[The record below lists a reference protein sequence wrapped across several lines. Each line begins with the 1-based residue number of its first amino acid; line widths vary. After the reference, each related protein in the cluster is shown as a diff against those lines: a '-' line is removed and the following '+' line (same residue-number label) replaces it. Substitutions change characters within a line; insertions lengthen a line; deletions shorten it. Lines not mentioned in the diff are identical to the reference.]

1 MVQETA
7 DKYSWQSLA
16 TRINDEDSVE
26 LILAN
31 AGADYQVFLKQVT
44 LWDELEESL
53 VSLDKRFVTCRPNPN
68 GLHWDYWEVV
78 KDRYEVVQNE
88 DIVRRAQTI
97 VDRSQGLGTLYN
109 CGVLDEGRKFFVA
122 MYFGSTDLTVGETV
136 DRIDNFLIVISSHDG
151 SYPVCYY
158 NLDVRRNNNAVYRF
172 SSNLYD
178 FDLRKRHTPNLTEH
192 GVEAKEAINLRTNWT
207 IALSEAIR
215 SLQQP
220 LSDSL
225 FVKACNAV
233 ASLDK
238 ANTKSKREHAE
249 SVHAKIEE
257 LFKNSNNS
265 GTFSKSRWALYN
277 AIVEYIDFHRDID
290 IDDAVQHSLEIDNFS
305 HRLKVEVFNLL
316 K

>member
-122 MYFGSTDLTVGETV
+122 MYFGSSDLLS
-136 DRIDNFLIVISSHDG
+136 LIHI
-151 SYPVCYY
+151 
-158 NLDVRRNNNAVYRF
+158 
-172 SSNLYD
+172 
-178 FDLRKRHTPNLTEH
+178 
-192 GVEAKEAINLRTNWT
+192 
-207 IALSEAIR
+207 
-215 SLQQP
+215 
-220 LSDSL
+220 
-225 FVKACNAV
+225 
-233 ASLDK
+233 
-238 ANTKSKREHAE
+238 
-249 SVHAKIEE
+249 
-257 LFKNSNNS
+257 
-265 GTFSKSRWALYN
+265 
-277 AIVEYIDFHRDID
+277 
-290 IDDAVQHSLEIDNFS
+290 
-305 HRLKVEVFNLL
+305 
-316 K
+316 

>member
-109 CGVLDEGRKFFVA
+109 C
-122 MYFGSTDLTVGETV
+122 
-136 DRIDNFLIVISSHDG
+136 
-151 SYPVCYY
+151 
-158 NLDVRRNNNAVYRF
+158 
-172 SSNLYD
+172 
-178 FDLRKRHTPNLTEH
+178 
-192 GVEAKEAINLRTNWT
+192 
-207 IALSEAIR
+207 
-215 SLQQP
+215 
-220 LSDSL
+220 
-225 FVKACNAV
+225 
-233 ASLDK
+233 
-238 ANTKSKREHAE
+238 
-249 SVHAKIEE
+249 
-257 LFKNSNNS
+257 
-265 GTFSKSRWALYN
+265 
-277 AIVEYIDFHRDID
+277 
-290 IDDAVQHSLEIDNFS
+290 
-305 HRLKVEVFNLL
+305 
-316 K
+316 